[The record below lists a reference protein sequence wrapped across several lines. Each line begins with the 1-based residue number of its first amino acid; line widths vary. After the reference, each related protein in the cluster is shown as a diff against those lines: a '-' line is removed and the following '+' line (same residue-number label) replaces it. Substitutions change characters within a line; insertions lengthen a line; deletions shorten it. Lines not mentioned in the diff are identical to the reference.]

1 MVRHGHVAVNSRK
14 VNIPSY
20 QVAVGEGIA
29 VRDNSK
35 KMTVLETSK
44 EFTSHQPAVNWLE
57 VDRDNYKGR
66 VTALPKRED
75 INLPVNEQL
84 IVELYS
90 K

>member
-1 MVRHGHVAVNSRK
+1 MSSEAGHDRVP
-14 VNIPSY
+14 IQLTPF
-20 QVAVGEGIA
+20 GDLPEEIA

-35 KMTVLETSK
+35 KMTVLETSR
-44 EFTSHQPAVNWLE
+44 EFTSHQPAVNWLQ
-57 VDRDNYKGR
+57 VDRENYKGR
-66 VTALPKRED
+66 VTALPKRDD